1 MALDAPIKTQGLH
14 RPTAS
19 RAKKWFVPSLEFEKV
34 TMFGL
39 MQQQSLLI
47 SSLIE
52 FADRHHGDG
61 EVVSRR
67 VEGDIHRYAWSD
79 VATRSRQVANAL
91 DGFNLNQ
98 SDRVA
103 TLAWN
108 GYRHLELYFGVS
120 GSGRVLHT
128 LNPRLHP
135 DQVVWIANHAEDQ
148 VLCFDMTFLPLVQA
162 VHARCTTV
170 KHWVALCD
178 ADKLPADTGIPNLLS
193 YEALI
198 GKQSQQYTWPD
209 LDENTASSM
218 CYTSGTTGNPKAALY
233 SHRSTLLHAYAAALP
248 DVMCISARDA
258 ILPVVPMFHVNAWGI
273 PYSAAMTG
281 AKLVFPGPALDGKSV
296 YEIIESEKVTFAAGV
311 PTVWQMLLGHMKPA
325 NLRFS
330 SLKRTVIGGSACPPA
345 MIDAFRDDYGVDV
358 LHAWGMTEM
367 SPLGTLCTLKNKH
380 LGLPAEA
387 QMKLRLKQGRA
398 IFGVDMKIVNDA
410 GEALP
415 HDGKTYGDLLVKGPW
430 IIREYFKQEGNSP
443 LVDGWFP
450 TGDVATIDE
459 DGFMQITDRSKD
471 VIKSG
476 GEWISSIDIENIA
489 MAHPAVAM
497 AACVGMPH
505 PKWDERP
512 IVCVVKKPGSSLE
525 VTDLLKFYEGKTA
538 KWQIPDD
545 VVFVEAIPLGATGK
559 MLKTK
564 LREQLADYRLPT
576 I

>member
-1 MALDAPIKTQGLH
+1 ML
-14 RPTAS
+14 
-19 RAKKWFVPSLEFEKV
+19 
-34 TMFGL
+34 GL
-39 MQQQSLLI
+39 MQNQPLLI
-47 SSLIE
+47 SGLID
-52 FADRHHGDG
+52 FADKHHGDA

-67 VEGDIHRYAWSD
+67 VEGDIHRYTWSD
-79 VATRSRQVANAL
+79 VARRSRQVAHAL
-91 DGFNLNQ
+91 DAMELAF

-128 LNPRLHP
+128 INPRLHP
-135 DQVVWIANHAEDQ
+135 DQIAWIANHAEDQ
-148 VLCFDMTFLPLVQA
+148 VLCFDLTFLPIIQA
-162 VHARCTTV
+162 VHGKCSTI

-178 ADKLPADTGIPNLLS
+178 ADKLPAGTGIPNLIS
-193 YEALI
+193 YEAWM
-198 GKQSQQYTWPD
+198 GQQSTSYTWPVF
-209 LDENTASSM
+209 DENTASSM

-233 SHRSTLLHAYAAALP
+233 SHRSTTLHAYAAALP

-273 PYSAAMTG
+273 PYSAALTG
-281 AKLVFPGPALDGKSV
+281 AKLVFPGPGMDGQSV
-296 YEIIESEKVTFAAGV
+296 YDMIENEGVTYAAGV
-311 PTVWQMLLGHMKPA
+311 PTVWQMLLTYMKPKG
-325 NLRFS
+325 LKFS

-358 LHAWGMTEM
+358 LHAWGMTEL

-380 LGLPAEA
+380 LKLPEDA
-387 QMKLRLKQGRA
+387 QLTLRLKQGRV
-398 IFGVDMKIVNDA
+398 IYGVDLRIVNDA
-410 GEALP
+410 GEDQP
-415 HDGKTYGDLLVKGPW
+415 HDGKTYGDLWVRGPWVIANYYKGEGDPLVKD
-430 IIREYFKQEGNSP
+430 QEGIS
-443 LVDGWFP
+443 WFP
-450 TGDVATIDE
+450 TGDVATIDA

-489 MAHPAVAM
+489 VAHPAVAM
-497 AACVGMPH
+497 AACIGVKH

-512 IVCVVKKPGSSLE
+512 IVVVVKKPEAKVSRE
-525 VTDLLKFYEGKTA
+525 ELLAFYEGKTA

-545 VVFVEAIPLGATGK
+545 VVFVDNIPLGATGK

-564 LREQLADYRLPT
+564 LREQLQNYMLPQA